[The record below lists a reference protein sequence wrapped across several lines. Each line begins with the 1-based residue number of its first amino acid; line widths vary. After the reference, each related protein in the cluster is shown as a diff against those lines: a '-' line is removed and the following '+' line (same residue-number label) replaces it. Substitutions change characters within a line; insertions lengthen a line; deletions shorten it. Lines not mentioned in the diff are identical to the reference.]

1 MYIEESLKNYID
13 STNSKTPIPGGG
25 SVSALVGAL
34 GSSLTNMV
42 GYLSIEKKFFAELPS
57 LIQEDMKKAMMKQ
70 NSYIEKLSRYVD
82 EDTTAFDGVM
92 KAFKMPKN
100 TEEEKKIRTEKI
112 QQGYKEALIVPLN
125 TAEVCLEAMRNQ
137 EVFAVHGSI
146 QAISDIGVGI
156 LLLSSAVEGALL
168 NVRINLNSLKDKTY
182 KEKTQMKIENMMK
195 ETIEIRDSLL
205 TVVYERL
212 GD

>member
-1 MYIEESLKNYID
+1 MYIEESLKNYIN

-34 GSSLTNMV
+34 GSSLTNMA
-42 GYLSIEKKFFAELPS
+42 GYLSIEKKFFSELP
-57 LIQEDMKKAMMKQ
+57 LFVQEAMKKAMMKQ
-70 NSYIEKLSRYVD
+70 NSYIGKLSRYVD

-92 KAFKMPKN
+92 KAFKMLKN

-125 TAEVCLEAMRNQ
+125 TAEVCLEAMRHQ
-137 EVFAVHGSI
+137 KIFAVHGNI
-146 QAISDIGVGI
+146 QAISDVGVGI
-156 LLLSSAVEGALL
+156 LLLSSAVEGALF
-168 NVRINLNSLKDKTY
+168 NVRINLNSIKDKIY
-182 KEKTQMKIENMMK
+182 KEEIQKKIEIMVK
-195 ETIEIRDSLL
+195 EMVEIRDSLL

>member
-1 MYIEESLKNYID
+1 
-13 STNSKTPIPGGG
+13 
-25 SVSALVGAL
+25 
-34 GSSLTNMV
+34 
-42 GYLSIEKKFFAELPS
+42 
-57 LIQEDMKKAMMKQ
+57 MKQ
-70 NSYIEKLSRYVD
+70 NSYIGKLSRYVD

-125 TAEVCLEAMRNQ
+125 TAEVCLEAMRHQ
-137 EVFAVHGSI
+137 KIFAVHGNI
-146 QAISDIGVGI
+146 QAISDVGVGI
-156 LLLSSAVEGALL
+156 LLLSSAVEGALF
-168 NVRINLNSLKDKTY
+168 NVRINLNSIKDKIY
-182 KEKTQMKIENMMK
+182 KEEIQKKIEIMVK
-195 ETIEIRDSLL
+195 EMVEIRDSLL

>member
-1 MYIEESLKNYID
+1 MYIEESLKNYIN

-34 GSSLTNMV
+34 GSSLTNMA
-42 GYLSIEKKFFAELPS
+42 GYLSIEKKFFSELP
-57 LIQEDMKKAMMKQ
+57 LFVQEAMKKAMMKQ
-70 NSYIEKLSRYVD
+70 NSYIGKLSRYVD

-125 TAEVCLEAMRNQ
+125 TAEVCLEAMRHQ
-137 EVFAVHGSI
+137 KIFAVHGNI
-146 QAISDIGVGI
+146 QAISDVGVGI
-156 LLLSSAVEGALL
+156 LLLSSAVEGALF
-168 NVRINLNSLKDKTY
+168 NVRINLNSIKDKIY
-182 KEKTQMKIENMMK
+182 KEEIQKKIEIMVK
-195 ETIEIRDSLL
+195 EMVEIRDSLL

>member
-1 MYIEESLKNYID
+1 MYIEESLKNYIN

-34 GSSLTNMV
+34 GSSLTNMA
-42 GYLSIEKKFFAELPS
+42 GYLSIEKKFFSELP
-57 LIQEDMKKAMMKQ
+57 LFVQEAMKKAMMKQ
-70 NSYIEKLSRYVD
+70 NSYIGKLSRYVD

-125 TAEVCLEAMRNQ
+125 TAEVCLEAMGHQ
-137 EVFAVHGSI
+137 KIFAVHGNI
-146 QAISDIGVGI
+146 QAISDVGVGI
-156 LLLSSAVEGALL
+156 LLLSSAVEGALF
-168 NVRINLNSLKDKTY
+168 NVRINLNSIKDKIY
-182 KEKTQMKIENMMK
+182 KEEIQKKIEIMVK
-195 ETIEIRDSLL
+195 EMVEIRDSLL